1 MLGPLMTRGSS
12 CSSQGACWFGV
23 LSGLLLGAGL
33 ATGCGKQ
40 APATEAPSADM
51 VAGGEE
57 SAAAEEGEAVAPVDS
72 LLDSLAQLEQREDE
86 LLEAGVDLPTA
97 VQEERALSGRES
109 AVPAGADAAAGRCQR
124 VCDLSTAICDLRDQ
138 ICGLADEH
146 DNETRYVSA
155 CERATLDCERAT
167 SACEGCD
174 G

>member
-1 MLGPLMTRGSS
+1 MTRGSS

-23 LSGLLLGAGL
+23 LTGLLLGAGL

-51 VAGGEE
+51 ADAGAE
-57 SAAAEEGEAVAPVDS
+57 SAAAEEGEAVPLDS

-86 LLEAGVDLPTA
+86 LLEAGVDLPQE

-109 AVPAGADAAAGRCQR
+109 AIPAGADAITGRCQR
-124 VCDLSTAICDLRDQ
+124 VCDLSTVICDLRDQ
-138 ICGLADEH
+138 ICELADEH
-146 DNETRYVSA
+146 EDDARYASA